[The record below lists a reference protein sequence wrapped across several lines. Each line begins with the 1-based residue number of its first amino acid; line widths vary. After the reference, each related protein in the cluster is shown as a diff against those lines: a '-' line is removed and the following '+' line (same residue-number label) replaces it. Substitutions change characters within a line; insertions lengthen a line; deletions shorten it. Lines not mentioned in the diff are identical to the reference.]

1 MKTIIENQKKIEELK
16 KKILI
21 LENEIDDCENAEKL
35 VKENE
40 DKIVDLQKLLI
51 DQLENKIEVLTQK
64 LEKLKNAESSKHLL
78 KQRAIIS
85 ELTLL
90 LDMLNKGQKI
100 SSIAEEIVYDIN
112 QTESEGIPVSLKD
125 DNVIKL
131 KKSKIE
137 QDFEARIDDLEPTI
151 EKMELQ
157 AIAEASDVLDE
168 VKSSISEEMIDNL
181 DILNEDIKSI
191 DEKIE
196 DVEKEQ
202 ELENLDEIE
211 KNLIEEDIELSIK
224 NDAIDNVLKEA
235 HDLEI
240 NLDAEL
246 KSEDTL
252 KEEDV
257 VEDKILIEEE
267 TSKFEEN
274 FDDAINSEKT
284 DDLKIANKS
293 EDLITAN
300 ATDDI
305 SGESVELLSFDKPAD
320 IFSEEANNIDKQIDN
335 FDEIKEDLKID
346 ENQQSI
352 EQLENLVN
360 LDDLEKLEDDINLDA
375 DEKIEVS
382 EAEKEIDILKDE
394 LNEE

>member
-131 KKSKIE
+131 KKSKID

-157 AIAEASDVLDE
+157 AIAEASDV
-168 VKSSISEEMIDNL
+168 
-181 DILNEDIKSI
+181 
-191 DEKIE
+191 
-196 DVEKEQ
+196 
-202 ELENLDEIE
+202 
-211 KNLIEEDIELSIK
+211 
-224 NDAIDNVLKEA
+224 
-235 HDLEI
+235 
-240 NLDAEL
+240 
-246 KSEDTL
+246 
-252 KEEDV
+252 
-257 VEDKILIEEE
+257 
-267 TSKFEEN
+267 
-274 FDDAINSEKT
+274 
-284 DDLKIANKS
+284 
-293 EDLITAN
+293 
-300 ATDDI
+300 
-305 SGESVELLSFDKPAD
+305 
-320 IFSEEANNIDKQIDN
+320 
-335 FDEIKEDLKID
+335 
-346 ENQQSI
+346 
-352 EQLENLVN
+352 
-360 LDDLEKLEDDINLDA
+360 
-375 DEKIEVS
+375 
-382 EAEKEIDILKDE
+382 
-394 LNEE
+394 